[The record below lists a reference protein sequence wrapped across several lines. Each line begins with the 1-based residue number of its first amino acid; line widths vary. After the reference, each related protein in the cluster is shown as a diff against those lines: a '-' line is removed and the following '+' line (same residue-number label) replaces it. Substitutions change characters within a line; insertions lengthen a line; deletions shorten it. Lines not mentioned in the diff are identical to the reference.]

1 LKILR
6 CSEII
11 EDATDRF
18 IELYGDRKEGP
29 GKSIRCGMAW
39 IADAKVI
46 LVATR
51 DQHKPEAADLR
62 RVSRLIDLAE
72 HLKRPILASLQ
83 LLSDVENGFCLQDIR
98 NRKEFDTTFSKLIS
112 HPFPIVTVTDYS
124 LLQTLDMSLRISDS
138 LLVRGNG
145 SAANFDQN
153 CVEKGQQIIRNVDD
167 DLGLKSSISAMFFH
181 LLTVQKDDLVK
192 RRKDRL
198 RHADS

>member
-1 LKILR
+1 MR

-39 IADAKVI
+39 IADAKVV
-46 LVATR
+46 LMATR

-98 NRKEFDTTFSKLIS
+98 NRKEFDTTFLKLIS
-112 HPFPIVTVTDYS
+112 HPFPIVTVTDHS
-124 LLQTLDMSLRISDS
+124 LLQALDTSLRISDS
-138 LLVRGNG
+138 LLVRGAG
-145 SAANFDQN
+145 STDFDQT
-153 CVEKGQQIIRNVDD
+153 CTKDGLQIIRNVDS
-167 DLGLKSSISAMFFH
+167 DLGLKSSISDMFFQ
-181 LLTVQKDDLVK
+181 LLTVQKDDLIK
-192 RRKDRL
+192 RRKNRL
-198 RHADS
+198 RYANS

>member
-1 LKILR
+1 MR

-39 IADAKVI
+39 IADAKVV
-46 LVATR
+46 LMATC
-51 DQHKPEAADLR
+51 DQQHRPEAADLR

-98 NRKEFDTTFSKLIS
+98 NRKEFDTTFLKLIS
-112 HPFPIVTVTDYS
+112 HPFPIVTVTDHS
-124 LLQTLDMSLRISDS
+124 LLQTLDTSLRISDS
-138 LLVRGNG
+138 LLVRGSG
-145 SAANFDQN
+145 STADFDQN
-153 CVEKGQQIIRNVDD
+153 CVEKDQQIIRNVDD
-167 DLGLKSSISAMFFH
+167 DLGLKGSISAMFFQ
-181 LLTVQKDDLVK
+181 LLTLQKDDLVK
-192 RRKDRL
+192 RRKGRL
-198 RHADS
+198 QHANS

>member
-1 LKILR
+1 MR

-39 IADAKVI
+39 IADAKVV

-51 DQHKPEAADLR
+51 DQQHRPEAADLR

-98 NRKEFDTTFSKLIS
+98 NRKEFDTTFLKLIS
-112 HPFPIVTVTDYS
+112 HPFPIVTVTDHS
-124 LLQTLDMSLRISDS
+124 LLQTLDTSLRISDS
-138 LLVRGNG
+138 LLVRGSG
-145 SAANFDQN
+145 STADFDQN
-153 CVEKGQQIIRNVDD
+153 CVETGQQIIRNVDD
-167 DLGLKSSISAMFFH
+167 DLGLKGSISAVFFQ
-181 LLTVQKDDLVK
+181 LLTLQKDDLVK
-192 RRKDRL
+192 RRKGRL
-198 RHADS
+198 QHANS